1 MPELFLGSIPM
12 VPIIV
17 GLVEVAKRYLGLPSQ
32 YAPWVNL
39 ALSALFYVV
48 IGAVQL
54 RPEMQEPLTLVV
66 NVLVLFLGSAGLYDR
81 AQAITKKS

>member
-17 GLVEVAKRYLGLPSQ
+17 GLVEVAKRYIGLPSQ

-66 NVLVLFLGSAGLYDR
+66 NVLVLFLGSAGLYTTGKTV
-81 AQAITKKS
+81 AGK